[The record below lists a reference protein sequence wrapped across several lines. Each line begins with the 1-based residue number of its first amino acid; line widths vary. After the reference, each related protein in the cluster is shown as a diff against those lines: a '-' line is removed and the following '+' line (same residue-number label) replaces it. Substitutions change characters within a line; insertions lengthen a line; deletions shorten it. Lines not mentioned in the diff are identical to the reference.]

1 MEWLE
6 NWEHIFGNLVASV
19 KFILEFCSFLC
30 IVIGF
35 IQVIRLGV
43 SLKRRRN
50 ILSPFLEVR
59 LRFGLWLS
67 LALEFQL
74 AADILLTT
82 VSVNL
87 ESLAR
92 LGAIAIVRTLLNYF
106 LNQELEKGIEMKG
119 KNLE

>member
-106 LNQELEKGIEMKG
+106 LNQELEKEIEFKE
-119 KNLE
+119 KNRE

>member
-6 NWEHIFGNLVASV
+6 HWEHIFGNLVASV

-35 IQVIRLGV
+35 IQVIRLAI

-50 ILSPFLEVR
+50 ILFPFIEVR

-87 ESLAR
+87 KSLAS
-92 LGAIAIVRTLLNYF
+92 LGAIAIIRTFLNYF
-106 LNQELEKGIEMKG
+106 LNQELEKAIEFKE
-119 KNLE
+119 KNRE

>member
-6 NWEHIFGNLVASV
+6 HWEHIFGNLVASV
-19 KFILEFCSFLC
+19 KFFLEFCSFLC
-30 IVIGF
+30 IVIGL
-35 IQVIRLGV
+35 IQVIRLAI
-43 SLKRRRN
+43 SLKGRRN
-50 ILSPFLEVR
+50 ILFPFIEVR

-87 ESLAR
+87 ESLAS
-92 LGAIAIVRTLLNYF
+92 LGAIAIIRTFLNYF
-106 LNQELEKGIEMKG
+106 LNQELEKAIEFKE
-119 KNLE
+119 KNRE